1 MRAISTLWGI
11 LLLLSVVS
19 FTILSLRISVKGFD
33 ELKDILKA
41 LRRPE
46 GDGPG
51 PDPERE

>member
-33 ELKDILKA
+33 ELKDILQA
-41 LRRPE
+41 LKRP
-46 GDGPG
+46 GGNGPG
-51 PDPERE
+51 PDQKTE